1 MTMAVSTPEQKTRE
15 LKRWTAK
22 LNANIM
28 RKTELLSLIYEG
40 NRRILKYQDA
50 MVRQR
55 KTDRDYQTL
64 IAEAKQEVQKLKMI
78 YSTSNDINK

>member
-1 MTMAVSTPEQKTRE
+1 MAVSTPEQKTLE

>member
-1 MTMAVSTPEQKTRE
+1 MAVSTPEQKTRE

-22 LNANIM
+22 LNPNIM
-28 RKTELLSLIYEG
+28 RKTQLLSLIYEG

-50 MVRQR
+50 MVRQK